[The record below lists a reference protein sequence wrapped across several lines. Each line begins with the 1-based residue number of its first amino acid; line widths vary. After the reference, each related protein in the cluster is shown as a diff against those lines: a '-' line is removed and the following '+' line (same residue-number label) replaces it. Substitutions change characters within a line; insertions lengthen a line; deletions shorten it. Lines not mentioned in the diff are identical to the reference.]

1 MSHSLQTST
10 PAIRIRSPGAVH
22 RRRDDGAPSR
32 QASSRVRR
40 EPERRAGAVPAPR
53 GPRHRRSAGP
63 PRRVPEQI
71 RTAVRNHGGGHA
83 NHALFWTILA
93 PHAGGARRRDRPE
106 TSARSRGFRRCLPTP
121 RPRTSAR
128 DGHSS
133 SSIFLLALCP
143 SLAWAEPTAVRFA
156 ETATRAFLT
165 LKNDHGEILA
175 DGELVQAPRQDTV
188 ESRMTFRFKDG
199 SLHPGGGAGR
209 LPRGPDLRLPADSS
223 ASSKTRTGPV
233 GHSSLAPQHPL
244 ASLVGQYSTDSAVR
258 RAYSCD
264 GPTLTSSGP
273 GAIVHRT

>member
-93 PHAGGARRRDRPE
+93 PHAGGAPKGAIADAIAPRLRLVRAVSDAVCRRRDQELRLGMDIPRRRSFSSRCVHPWRGRSQPRCASPRPPRARF
-106 TSARSRGFRRCLPTP
+106 SRSRTTMGR
-121 RPRTSAR
+121 
-128 DGHSS
+128 SS
-133 SSIFLLALCP
+133 
-143 SLAWAEPTAVRFA
+143 PTASWCR
-156 ETATRAFLT
+156 
-165 LKNDHGEILA
+165 
-175 DGELVQAPRQDTV
+175 
-188 ESRMTFRFKDG
+188 
-199 SLHPGGGAGR
+199 
-209 LPRGPDLRLPADSS
+209 
-223 ASSKTRTGPV
+223 
-233 GHSSLAPQHPL
+233 
-244 ASLVGQYSTDSAVR
+244 R
-258 RAYSCD
+258 RA
-264 GPTLTSSGP
+264 
-273 GAIVHRT
+273 RTPWRVV

>member
-93 PHAGGARRRDRPE
+93 PHAGGARTRSPRDFGSFARFQTLFADAATKNFGSGWTFLVVDLSPRVVSIPGVGGANRGALRRDRHARVSHAQERPWGDPRRRRAGAGAAPGHRGE
-106 TSARSRGFRRCLPTP
+106 SYDLPVQRRLAPSRRRRWPSSARA
-121 RPRTSAR
+121 RPKTS
-128 DGHSS
+128 G
-133 SSIFLLALCP
+133 
-143 SLAWAEPTAVRFA
+143 
-156 ETATRAFLT
+156 
-165 LKNDHGEILA
+165 
-175 DGELVQAPRQDTV
+175 
-188 ESRMTFRFKDG
+188 
-199 SLHPGGGAGR
+199 
-209 LPRGPDLRLPADSS
+209 
-223 ASSKTRTGPV
+223 
-233 GHSSLAPQHPL
+233 
-244 ASLVGQYSTDSAVR
+244 
-258 RAYSCD
+258 
-264 GPTLTSSGP
+264 
-273 GAIVHRT
+273 